1 LWTNSEAATE
11 IARQLRLRNIGGVV
25 VVDFIDMDSRRDQ
38 LKLLELFNKALKSD
52 KARPQ
57 IAQLSEL
64 GLVELTRKRQ
74 GKNIYEL
81 FGKTCDH
88 CGGLGHLAHLPG
100 EGNAIAL
107 ENPTVSRAEKETL
120 VIASTNTKVL
130 PDKSAPSVAAA
141 EPYLEVFSEFEAE
154 ENAQEMDI
162 SFHPNYQ
169 EQVNNSR
176 RRRRRRP
183 SELLLK
189 EERSEKASTNGVN
202 NEIEPESEP
211 QRFEEKRE
219 RPARLS
225 KRGEDASAAKNI
237 PVSERERVSVEM
249 TPVEQEV
256 YSLMGISPLILV
268 DKEFKDPKSVIVSVK
283 LAGEREAENPEMP
296 VTPEI
301 SLTPTLEV
309 EDTPVEATETG
320 EEAENRSL
328 VRRRRRSTTSE
339 VSQEINQEASPPVTF
354 TPEPITTETPV
365 FLGEVIPLETPV
377 SAEVT
382 EEPQIEAET
391 AVLRRRRRSSAT
403 VDES

>member
-1 LWTNSEAATE
+1 
-11 IARQLRLRNIGGVV
+11 
-25 VVDFIDMDSRRDQ
+25 
-38 LKLLELFNKALKSD
+38 
-52 KARPQ
+52 
-57 IAQLSEL
+57 
-64 GLVELTRKRQ
+64 VELTRKRQ

-154 ENAQEMDI
+154 ENAQGMDL

-189 EERSEKASTNGVN
+189 EERGEKASTNGVN

-211 QRFEEKRE
+211 QRLEEKRE

-225 KRGEDASAAKNI
+225 KRGEDTSTAKNI
-237 PVSERERVSVEM
+237 PVTERERVSVEM

-283 LAGEREAENPEMP
+283 LPGEREAENPETAA
-296 VTPEI
+296 TPEI
-301 SLTPTLEV
+301 SLTPT
-309 EDTPVEATETG
+309 P
-320 EEAENRSL
+320 EAEVAPRETNNR
-328 VRRRRRSTTSE
+328 R
-339 VSQEINQEASPPVTF
+339 
-354 TPEPITTETPV
+354 
-365 FLGEVIPLETPV
+365 
-377 SAEVT
+377 
-382 EEPQIEAET
+382 
-391 AVLRRRRRSSAT
+391 
-403 VDES
+403 

>member
-1 LWTNSEAATE
+1 
-11 IARQLRLRNIGGVV
+11 
-25 VVDFIDMDSRRDQ
+25 
-38 LKLLELFNKALKSD
+38 
-52 KARPQ
+52 
-57 IAQLSEL
+57 
-64 GLVELTRKRQ
+64 
-74 GKNIYEL
+74 
-81 FGKTCDH
+81 
-88 CGGLGHLAHLPG
+88 
-100 EGNAIAL
+100 
-107 ENPTVSRAEKETL
+107 
-120 VIASTNTKVL
+120 
-130 PDKSAPSVAAA
+130 KSAPSVAAA

-154 ENAQEMDI
+154 ENAQEIDL

-225 KRGEDASAAKNI
+225 KRGEDASTAKNI

-283 LAGEREAENPEMP
+283 LAGEREAENPEMLA
-296 VTPEI
+296 TPEI

-354 TPEPITTETPV
+354 MPEPITPETPV
-365 FLGEVIPLETPV
+365 FLGEVIPFETPV

-382 EEPQIEAET
+382 EEPQLEAET
-391 AVLRRRRRSSAT
+391 AVLGRRRRRSSAT
-403 VDES
+403 ADES

>member
-1 LWTNSEAATE
+1 
-11 IARQLRLRNIGGVV
+11 
-25 VVDFIDMDSRRDQ
+25 
-38 LKLLELFNKALKSD
+38 
-52 KARPQ
+52 
-57 IAQLSEL
+57 
-64 GLVELTRKRQ
+64 VELTRKRQ

-107 ENPTVSRAEKETL
+107 ETPTLSRAEKETL
-120 VIASTNTKVL
+120 VVAPINTKVL

-154 ENAQEMDI
+154 ENAQDI
-162 SFHPNYQ
+162 DLSFHPNYQ

-211 QRFEEKRE
+211 QRLEEKRE

-225 KRGEDASAAKNI
+225 KRGEDASTAKNI
-237 PVSERERVSVEM
+237 PVAERERVSVEM

-283 LAGEREAENPEMP
+283 LAGEREAENPETP
-296 VTPEI
+296 AATPEI
-301 SLTPTLEV
+301 SLTPTPEV
-309 EDTPVEATETG
+309 EDTAAAAPIEATETG
-320 EEAENRSL
+320 EEAENRPL

-339 VSQEINQEASPPVTF
+339 VSQEIDQEASVPVTF
-354 TPEPITTETPV
+354 TPEPIAPETPV

-382 EEPQIEAET
+382 EEPQVEAET
-391 AVLRRRRRSSAT
+391 TVLRRRRRRSSAT